1 MFRYIYMPRYEL
13 NSDEYKKA
21 IKDKT
26 LTKDDVI
33 LLKRGKERAPST
45 QIELKAIR
53 DYELNL
59 QGLKV
64 SPIEPVKKEEPVKP
78 AVEPAVEPEERKRV
92 KKKKEKPEEP
102 KKKEKPTEE
111 SEEEVKDFS
120 WKLHLPPPTDEKVE
134 QVLRKKIQKVKE
146 KDYKSEKKKE
156 DALEMR
162 TKELDYF
169 LRVIKGKVSYQSI
182 YDGTDGLQR
191 NVKTDGDYPMVSG
204 IIKDLMK
211 VKPKI
216 YPIPKMNPDLVKLG
230 PNVKYGQ
237 YLEGVFTQD
246 IPEKILN
253 QIYNPR
259 NQNDIL
265 YEKKD
270 LLPKGSVLGHGYS
283 SFDYGPTIYRNGLV
297 KKSQTQV
304 YYDKKTNTST
314 FSQEVKYID
323 DNGNLKKVYFKLDPS
338 ETDIENNDEI
348 MIINKDGQD
357 ITELIVSE
365 FNYNYE
371 EEWED
376 LNSKAEMLED
386 LMNEIPK
393 SESQD
398 FYEEL
403 MRDKIND
410 LDKEIE
416 YAVRD
421 VKYYDGLT
429 RKEEEKYSPAG
440 QIPGRKRKLEKA
452 KKMKKEFLKKSKK
465 EQILGWL
472 AELSHKVFRFTLLYD
487 FSSKFLEDRKD
498 SLKSDIIEQKNLI
511 IPILS
516 KYPKLEQKAKE
527 RLDNLKTQLKENKT
541 RTETIERKFK
551 IIEKKA
557 KEETTLSRVEEE
569 ESEDEERDEERDEE
583 PVEDKYKIVVQEM
596 LALFKD
602 EDEDVFEMDKDEL
615 ELILNMFLE
624 NFSTKMLIKVS
635 ELMKTSD
642 FPKGPYDEEDRIS
655 MIYALIKD
663 VFEDENLS
671 QLLLF
676 KPEDKDKWMK
686 LTPEDIEEYFEGE
699 REDLNE
705 LFGSGKILNLKLY
718 EKVKKEANGKFDKPS
733 AYKSGW
739 IVKTYK
745 ERGGK
750 YSGVKSKELVN
761 AIKKVEGSGKKCKS
775 TGEMVCEC
783 QKLSVWD
790 WF

>member
-134 QVLRKKIQKVKE
+134 QVLRKIIQKVKE

-371 EEWED
+371 KEWED

-569 ESEDEERDEERDEE
+569 DEEESEDEERDEE

-624 NFSTKMLIKVS
+624 KFSTKMLIKVS

-686 LTPEDIEEYFEGE
+686 LNSIEVEEYFEGE

-705 LFGSGKILNLKLY
+705 LFGSGK
-718 EKVKKEANGKFDKPS
+718 
-733 AYKSGW
+733 
-739 IVKTYK
+739 
-745 ERGGK
+745 
-750 YSGVKSKELVN
+750 
-761 AIKKVEGSGKKCKS
+761 KS

>member
-1 MFRYIYMPRYEL
+1 MPRYEL

-64 SPIEPVKKEEPVKP
+64 TPIEPVKKEEPVKP

-569 ESEDEERDEERDEE
+569 DEEESEDEERDEE

-624 NFSTKMLIKVS
+624 KFSTKMLIKVS

-705 LFGSGKILNLKLY
+705 LFGSGK
-718 EKVKKEANGKFDKPS
+718 
-733 AYKSGW
+733 
-739 IVKTYK
+739 
-745 ERGGK
+745 
-750 YSGVKSKELVN
+750 
-761 AIKKVEGSGKKCKS
+761 KS

>member
-371 EEWED
+371 KEWED

-569 ESEDEERDEERDEE
+569 DEEESEDEERDEE

-624 NFSTKMLIKVS
+624 KFSTKMLIKVS

-705 LFGSGKILNLKLY
+705 LFGSGK
-718 EKVKKEANGKFDKPS
+718 
-733 AYKSGW
+733 
-739 IVKTYK
+739 
-745 ERGGK
+745 
-750 YSGVKSKELVN
+750 
-761 AIKKVEGSGKKCKS
+761 KS

>member
-371 EEWED
+371 KEWED

-569 ESEDEERDEERDEE
+569 DEEESEDEERDEE

-624 NFSTKMLIKVS
+624 KFSTKMLIKVS

-686 LTPEDIEEYFEGE
+686 LNSIEVEEYFEGE

-705 LFGSGKILNLKLY
+705 LFGSGK
-718 EKVKKEANGKFDKPS
+718 
-733 AYKSGW
+733 
-739 IVKTYK
+739 
-745 ERGGK
+745 
-750 YSGVKSKELVN
+750 
-761 AIKKVEGSGKKCKS
+761 KS